1 VVDAVDYWL
10 MQARLGLLDAVCGP
24 EPKTVADKKR
34 EAERRRRR
42 KAFPLVLIGQI
53 LEPPHEIIA

>member
-42 KAFPLVLIGQI
+42 KAFPAIGTA
-53 LEPPHEIIA
+53 LRH